1 MGNERGFT
9 MIEVMIVLVILMVL
23 GALAYPSY
31 AGYLV
36 KIRRIEAQEAMIE
49 ALQQEERHYAMHNSY
64 IAFSADA
71 LPEAPR
77 FKWWSGSAA
86 SASAYELDAQA
97 CPGRQLS
104 ECIEVRARPG
114 TTRVDARFQD
124 ADCGTLTLNSANE
137 YRASG
142 SSSRC
147 WP

>member
-1 MGNERGFT
+1 
-9 MIEVMIVLVILMVL
+9 MIEVMVVLVILMVL

-36 KIRRIEAQEAMIE
+36 KTRRIEAQVAMIE
-49 ALQQEERHYAMHNSY
+49 ALQQEERYYALHNAY
-64 IAFSADA
+64 VAFSADA
-71 LPEAPR
+71 QPETPR

-86 SASAYELDAQA
+86 PGSAYELDAQA
-97 CPGRQLS
+97 CPDRQLS

-114 TTRVDARFQD
+114 TTKVDAKFQD
-124 ADCGTLTLNSANE
+124 AECGTLSINSAGE
-137 YRASG
+137 HRASG